1 MQGGLWG
8 GILQGDE
15 PKHTHSSFSP
25 VGLGGRMGTK
35 APQTAPFA
43 EGGVAGQ
50 RTDPLQAQAPG
61 LTDATGSSQ
70 SLLEE
75 TGALGQSGSASFTS
89 PGWRNNTA
97 TCPETW
103 KA

>member
-1 MQGGLWG
+1 MEAGLGG

-15 PKHTHSSFSP
+15 SKHTLQLQP
-25 VGLGGRMGTK
+25 NVAGGRMGTK

-43 EGGVAGQ
+43 EGGGQ
-50 RTDPLQAQAPG
+50 RTGPLQAQAPDPI
-61 LTDATGSSQ
+61 DATRSSQ
-70 SLLEE
+70 SLPKE
-75 TGALGQSGSASFTS
+75 TGALEQSGSASFTS
-89 PGWRNNTA
+89 LGGRNNTA